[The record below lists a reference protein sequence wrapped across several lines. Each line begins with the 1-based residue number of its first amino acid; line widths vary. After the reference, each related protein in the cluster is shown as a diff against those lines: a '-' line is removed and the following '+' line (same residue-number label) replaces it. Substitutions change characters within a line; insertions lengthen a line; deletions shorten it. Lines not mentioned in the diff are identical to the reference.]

1 MKQLL
6 ALFGIA
12 TVLACGAW
20 PKTRDAP
27 PPATRLVILKVDGLN
42 ADLLYRTMRERDPA
56 TGKSRLPWF
65 SHIFEEN
72 GTVIENFYT
81 RGISLSA
88 PSWSMLDTGQ
98 HTVIRGNVEYD
109 RYTGYIYDY
118 LNFFPFYLGYAR
130 NRDVDMPGV
139 EVLDRA
145 GIPLLIDRFSYPQ
158 ILQSFQL
165 YQRGVSWT
173 TLKHA
178 LERRFSSKFLFAT
191 IESTGAPTMDAVLA
205 QQTEQDLL
213 RGLKQPEILYLDFYT
228 GEIDHEG
235 HATNQREA
243 LLDALRRLDALAGRL
258 WTGIQAS
265 RLAAET
271 LFVVVSDHGMNN
283 EPGIFSQSFSLPDLL
298 NSPQGGAHH
307 VITNRHQLQEFKIS
321 GLDPLVRRVITPS
334 TASFYL
340 AGQSGQ
346 YPTAWLDLD
355 GNERAAVH
363 LRNSALNKLHILL
376 LQMANPGPAA
386 PVRAAAATC
395 VREIIDRHRAA
406 WTKTATDLEEE
417 LGVLKQ
423 AIEQRKTVVAQQ
435 SKTLTAEQH
444 GRGEDKA
451 ARRLQEELQSWERE
465 HAEYTAYVAHLR
477 ALLAFQPDSEHPFR
491 GNIARLIP
499 ENSLGDNNTIGELE
513 HYVAGPAPDGLALEA
528 NGKLDEGRSFRF
540 VDYFSL
546 LAGQRARNNP
556 QPALSSQPIDFIAAR
571 LPDDAY
577 ASESA
582 ACRHAYWLYADE
594 QRQLVILSDA
604 EGRIA
609 LRPVQNL
616 TQDASGKIHMDRQN
630 WRAGLPLHLFED
642 AELHL
647 PEGAERGAWLCD
659 WHAER
664 EWLEASHRCRY
675 SNGVIG
681 VIEEMSPVEDNVPGP
696 PGIDPLLLRYE
707 RRQRE
712 LVQPDFHVFAA
723 DHWNFNVRNFNPGGN
738 HGAFFRIS
746 THSVWAMA
754 GAGVPA
760 QRIEAPYDSLSFA
773 STLLSL
779 LGKTPPMPDRV
790 VQLK

>member
-1 MKQLL
+1 MKRLV
-6 ALFGIA
+6 AFFAIVTG
-12 TVLACGAW
+12 LACSALPQTSDGN
-20 PKTRDAP
+20 AP
-27 PPATRLVILKVDGLN
+27 ARRLVILKVDGLN

-65 SHIFEEN
+65 AHIFDDN
-72 GTVIENFYT
+72 GIIFENFYT

-88 PSWSMLDTGQ
+88 PSWSMLDTGR

-109 RYTGYIYDY
+109 RHTGYIYDY

-130 NRDVDMPGV
+130 KREVDMSGV

-145 GIPLLIDRFSYPQ
+145 GIPLMIERFPYAQ

-191 IESTGAPTMDAVLA
+191 IESTGAPTLDAVLA

-213 RGLKQPEILYLDFYT
+213 TGLKEGKILYLDFYS
-228 GEIDHEG
+228 GDVDHEG
-235 HATNQREA
+235 HATNQRAA
-243 LLDALRRLDALAGRL
+243 LLEVLRRLDGLAGRI
-258 WTGIQAS
+258 WAGIEAS
-265 RLAAET
+265 PLAPET

-363 LRNSALNKLHILL
+363 LRNSDLNKLHILL
-376 LQMANPGPAA
+376 LELAKPGLPSE
-386 PVRAAAATC
+386 VRAAAAMSVEET
-395 VREIIDRHRAA
+395 IGRHRSE
-406 WTKTATDLEEE
+406 WTRTADELDEE
-417 LGVLKQ
+417 LGALAR
-423 AIEQRKTVVAQQ
+423 AIAERKATVAQQ
-435 SKTLTAEQH
+435 PRSWTAAQH
-444 GRGEDKA
+444 DRGEDKA

-465 HAEYTAYVAHLR
+465 HAEYTSYLAHVR
-477 ALLAFQPDSEHPFR
+477 ALLAFRPDRDQPFR
-491 GNIARLIP
+491 GSIARLIP
-499 ENSLGDNNTIGELE
+499 ENSLGDNNSIADLE
-513 HYVAGPAPDGLALEA
+513 HYIAGPAASGPVVDA
-528 NGKLDEGRSFRF
+528 NGNLDESRSFRF

-546 LAGQRARNNP
+546 LVSQRARNNP
-556 QPALSSQPIDFIAAR
+556 QAALSPQPIDFIAAR
-571 LPDDAY
+571 LPDGAVANGPD
-577 ASESA
+577 
-582 ACRHAYWLYADE
+582 CQHAYWLYGNE
-594 QRQLVILSDA
+594 QRQLLVLSDRDA
-604 EGRIA
+604 RIS
-609 LRPVQNL
+609 LRPVQDL
-616 TQDASGKIHMDRQN
+616 TQDAEGKIHAHRLN
-630 WRAGLPLHLFED
+630 WQPGLPLRLFED
-642 AELHL
+642 ARLNL
-647 PEGAERGAWLCD
+647 PAGADRG
-659 WHAER
+659 
-664 EWLEASHRCRY
+664 EWLSGWHSEGEWLNAIHRCHY

-681 VIEEMSPVEDNVPGP
+681 VIEELSPVQDNVPGR
-696 PGIDPLLLRYE
+696 PGTPPLLLRYE
-707 RRQRE
+707 RRKRE

-746 THSVWAMA
+746 THSVWMMA
-754 GAGVPA
+754 GAGLPIK
-760 QRIEAPYDSLSFA
+760 RIEAPYDSLSFA
-773 STLLSL
+773 STVLSL
-779 LGKTPPMPDRV
+779 LGDEPPMPDRV
-790 VQLK
+790 VRLK